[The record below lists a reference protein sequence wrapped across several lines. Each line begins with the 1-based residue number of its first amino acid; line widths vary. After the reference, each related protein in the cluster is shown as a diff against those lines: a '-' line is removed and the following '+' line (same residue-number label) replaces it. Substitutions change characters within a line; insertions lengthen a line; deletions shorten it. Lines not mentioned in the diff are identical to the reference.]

1 MKTMRTTN
9 EIKKPFIMSEINNN
23 KRDKLRLT
31 KDITSIMVLT
41 SHIFL
46 VLYYILEDVVLST
59 K

>member
-1 MKTMRTTN
+1 
-9 EIKKPFIMSEINNN
+9 MSEINDN
-23 KRDKLRLT
+23 KRYKLPLN

>member
-1 MKTMRTTN
+1 MRATN
-9 EIKKPFIMSEINNN
+9 EIKKPFIMSEINDN